1 MQECLSFFK
10 DKTTEIS
17 SATPVWNSRALNLT
31 TVNLINNIKPP
42 FVFFSNEKSQ
52 IRELFEYYKIE
63 IEIVNSSVTNK
74 TRGKTS
80 KDYFFYKG

>member
-1 MQECLSFFK
+1 MQECLSIFK

-31 TVNLINNIKPP
+31 TVNKDFQTL
-42 FVFFSNEKSQ
+42 E
-52 IRELFEYYKIE
+52 
-63 IEIVNSSVTNK
+63 
-74 TRGKTS
+74 TRGETS